1 MSRNRFA
8 TALRNPRPPS
18 RRYSVLWFPAFS
30 KSEMIEN
37 FRHRYDPLAKVAPA
51 HIHLVYPFA
60 TALTATQIATHVK
73 RVVKNWPVIP
83 ASFRWPEILLDEYI
97 LLPAQLG
104 QAALTQ
110 LHDQLYTGI
119 LKPHLRNDIDYKAH
133 LTMGRAVQRPSGAH
147 PFAATVEEHQ
157 LRAEAARLVL
167 QEAEM
172 QLREEQHAVLR
183 ELVVVEHQN
192 EHQSTAKI
200 IVKHTVPLNW
210 A

>member
-1 MSRNRFA
+1 MTRNRFA

-18 RRYSVLWFPAFS
+18 RRYSVVWFPTFLQNTV
-30 KSEMIEN
+30 IEN
-37 FRHRYDPLAKVAPA
+37 FRQTHDPLAKVAPT

-60 TALTATQIATHVK
+60 TALTATQITTHVK

-97 LLPAQLG
+97 LLPAKLG
-104 QAALTQ
+104 QAALTE

-133 LTMGRAVQRPSGAH
+133 LTMGRVKRANVR
-147 PFAATVEEHQ
+147 PFAVTVEEHQ

-167 QEAEM
+167 QEAEIR
-172 QLREEQHAVLR
+172 LREEQHAVLR
-183 ELVVVEHQN
+183 ELAIVEHLN

-200 IVKHTVPLNW
+200 IIKSTVPLNW